1 MTTPKVYRFFQRI
14 VREVVTYRENNNIT
28 RPDYIQHLITLS
40 KKGNIAD
47 DKDVSNGDVSQKNST
62 YTPRVSTLFMFRLHG
77 VQISSHTPTILNEML
92 LNHPQQTEYYCGV
105 AMAQMSVM
113 RKHFFENFNAN
124 RVKVEVSLP
133 LMVPPHLLTNS

>member
-28 RPDYIQHLITLS
+28 RPDYMQHLITLS

-62 YTPRVSTLFMFRLHG
+62 YTPRVSTLFMFRLHEF
-77 VQISSHTPTILNEML
+77 QFSSHTPRILNEML
-92 LNHPQQTEYYCGV
+92 QTPSAAGV
-105 AMAQMSVM
+105 
-113 RKHFFENFNAN
+113 
-124 RVKVEVSLP
+124 
-133 LMVPPHLLTNS
+133 LLWGSNGPNVGYEKTLL